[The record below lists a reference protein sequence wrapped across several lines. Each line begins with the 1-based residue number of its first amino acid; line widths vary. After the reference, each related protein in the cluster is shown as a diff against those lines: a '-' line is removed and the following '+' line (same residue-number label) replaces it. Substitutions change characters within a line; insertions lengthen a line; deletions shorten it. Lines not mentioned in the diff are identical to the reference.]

1 MWCARLSLSRPDSA
15 VVVRAGRNWAAFG
28 SPFFYLRY
36 AAIFCGEDALS
47 SQAGSKSLPFCFA
60 ADARSTAY

>member
-28 SPFFYLRY
+28 SPFFYLRGLDL
-36 AAIFCGEDALS
+36 ISLLS
-47 SQAGSKSLPFCFA
+47 NTEMLQNL
-60 ADARSTAY
+60 